1 MFKQQESAML
11 KIVSAEFLQGV
22 ADLRQLPKN
31 QLREIV
37 FIGRSNVGKSSLLNK
52 MCNRKNLARSS
63 ATPGKTREINYY
75 IINNAFYF
83 VDLPGYGYAK
93 VPEQM
98 RAGWK
103 RLIED
108 FLKRGDPIGLA
119 MLLID
124 SRQEPT
130 PLDLMMIDWLEYYEV
145 PYLLVLTKA
154 DKLPHSKL
162 LKQIDTYKERF
173 KENLSEGSC
182 RGIVPFSIVS
192 GDGRAEL
199 LKLIENHLDKTPQ
212 RKKEAV

>member
-1 MFKQQESAML
+1 ML

>member
-1 MFKQQESAML
+1 ML
-11 KIVSAEFLQGV
+11 KITSAEFLQGV

-31 QLREIV
+31 ALREIL

-52 MCNRKNLARSS
+52 LCGKKNLARTS

-75 IINNAFYF
+75 IINNQFYF

-108 FLKRGDPIGLA
+108 FLKRGEPISLA
-119 MLLID
+119 MQLID

-130 PLDLMMIDWLEYYEV
+130 PLDLMMMDWLEYYEV
-145 PYLLVLTKA
+145 PYILVLTKA
-154 DKLPHSKL
+154 DKLPFSKL
-162 LKQIDTYKERF
+162 GKTIEGYRERF
-173 KENLSEGSC
+173 QSQLTEGSC
-182 RGIVPFSIVS
+182 HGIVPFSILS
-192 GDGRAEL
+192 GDGRQDL
-199 LKLIENHLDKTPQ
+199 LKVVEEHVKASPVA
-212 RKKEAV
+212 KKEAV

>member
-1 MFKQQESAML
+1 ML

-31 QLREIV
+31 QLREV
-37 FIGRSNVGKSSLLNK
+37 LYIGRSNVGKSSLLNK

-63 ATPGKTREINYY
+63 STPGKTREINYY
-75 IINNAFYF
+75 IINNNFYF

-108 FLKRGDPIGLA
+108 FLKRGNPIGIA
-119 MLLID
+119 MQLID

-130 PLDLMMIDWLEYYEV
+130 PLDLMMMDWLEYYEV

-162 LKQIDTYKERF
+162 LKQIDGYKERF
-173 KENLSEGSC
+173 KSNLTEGSC
-182 RGIVPFSIVS
+182 RGIVPFSIVN
-192 GDGRAEL
+192 GDGRSDL
-199 LKLIENHLDKTPQ
+199 LKLIEEHLDTTPQ
-212 RKKEAV
+212 HKKEAV

>member
-1 MFKQQESAML
+1 ML
-11 KIVSAEFLQGV
+11 KITTAEFLQGV
-22 ADLRQLPKN
+22 SDLRQLPKN
-31 QLREIV
+31 ELREV
-37 FIGRSNVGKSSLLNK
+37 LFIGRSNVGKSSLLNK

-63 ATPGKTREINYY
+63 STPGKTREINYY

-108 FLKRGDPIGLA
+108 FLKRGGPIALA
-119 MLLID
+119 MQLID

-130 PLDLMMIDWLEYYEV
+130 PLDLMMMDWLDYYEV

-154 DKLPHSKL
+154 DKLPVSKL
-162 LKQIDTYKERF
+162 TKQLEGYRSRF
-173 KENLSEGSC
+173 NSQLSEGCC
-182 RGIVPFSIVS
+182 RGIVPFSIVT
-192 GDGRAEL
+192 GDGRSEL
-199 LKLIENHLDKTPQ
+199 LKLIEDHLNHAPKQ
-212 RKKEAV
+212 KKEAI

>member
-1 MFKQQESAML
+1 ML
-11 KIVSAEFLQGV
+11 KITSAEFLQGV

-31 QLREIV
+31 EMKEIL

-63 ATPGKTREINYY
+63 STPGKTREINYY
-75 IINNAFYF
+75 IVNNGFYF

-108 FLKRGDPIGLA
+108 FLKRGGPIALA
-119 MLLID
+119 MQLID

-130 PLDLMMIDWLEYYEV
+130 PLDLMMMDWLDYYEV
-145 PYLLVLTKA
+145 PYLLVLTKS
-154 DKLPHSKL
+154 DKLPNSKL
-162 LKQIDTYKERF
+162 AKQLEAYQERF
-173 KENLSEGSC
+173 HAQLTDGCC
-182 RGIVPFSIVS
+182 RGIVPFSVVTADGKS
-192 GDGRAEL
+192 GL
-199 LKLIENHLDKTPQ
+199 LKLIEQHLDEKP
-212 RKKEAV
+212 REKKEAV

>member
-1 MFKQQESAML
+1 ML
-11 KIVSAEFLQGV
+11 KIISAEFLQGV

-31 QLREIV
+31 QLREV
-37 FIGRSNVGKSSLLNK
+37 LFIGRSNVGKSSLLNK
-52 MCNRKNLARSS
+52 MCNRKSLARSS
-63 ATPGKTREINYY
+63 STPGKTREINYY
-75 IINNAFYF
+75 IINNSFYF

-108 FLKRGDPIGLA
+108 FLKRGAPIALA
-119 MLLID
+119 IQLID

-130 PLDLMMIDWLEYYEV
+130 PLDLMMMDWLEYYEV
-145 PYLLVLTKA
+145 SYLLVLTKA

-162 LKQIDTYKERF
+162 LKQIDAYTERF
-173 KENLSEGSC
+173 KTNLTDGSC
-182 RGIVPFSIVS
+182 RGIIPFSIVS
-192 GDGRAEL
+192 GDGRTDL
-199 LKLIENHLDKTPQ
+199 LKLIENHLDAKPQ

>member
-1 MFKQQESAML
+1 ML
-11 KIVSAEFLQGV
+11 KITAAEFLQGV
-22 ADLRQLPKN
+22 ADLHQLPKN
-31 QLREIV
+31 ELREIL

-75 IINNAFYF
+75 IVNNSFYF

-108 FLKRGDPIGLA
+108 FLKRGGPIGLA
-119 MLLID
+119 MQLID

-130 PLDLMMIDWLEYYEV
+130 PLDLMMMDWLDYYEI
-145 PYLLVLTKA
+145 PYLLVLTKS
-154 DKLPHSKL
+154 DKLPVSKL
-162 LKQIDTYKERF
+162 KKQLEAYQSRF
-173 KENLSEGSC
+173 NSQLTEGSC
-182 RGIVPFSIVS
+182 RGIIPFSIVS
-192 GDGRAEL
+192 GDGKLEL
-199 LKLIENHLDKTPQ
+199 LRLIEAHLNHAQ
-212 RKKEAV
+212 RAKKEAV

>member
-1 MFKQQESAML
+1 M
-11 KIVSAEFLQGV
+11 KITSAEFLQGV

-31 QLREIV
+31 EMKEIL

-63 ATPGKTREINYY
+63 STPGKTREINYY
-75 IINNAFYF
+75 IINNGFYF

-108 FLKRGDPIGLA
+108 FLKRGGPIALA
-119 MLLID
+119 MQLID

-130 PLDLMMIDWLEYYEV
+130 PLDLMMMDWLDYYEV
-145 PYLLVLTKA
+145 PYLLVLTKS
-154 DKLPHSKL
+154 DKLPNSKL
-162 LKQIDTYKERF
+162 TKQLEAYQERF
-173 KENLSEGSC
+173 HSQLTEGCC
-182 RGIVPFSIVS
+182 RGIVPFSVVTA
-192 GDGRAEL
+192 DGKSDL
-199 LKLIENHLDKTPQ
+199 LKLIERHLDEKP
-212 RKKEAV
+212 REKKEAV

>member
-1 MFKQQESAML
+1 MI
-11 KIVSAEFLQGV
+11 KITSAEFLQSV
-22 ADLRQLPKN
+22 TDLHQLPKN
-31 QLREIV
+31 ELPEIL

-63 ATPGKTREINYY
+63 STPGKTREINYY
-75 IINNAFYF
+75 IIDNAFYF

-108 FLKRGDPIGLA
+108 FLKRGRPIALA
-119 MLLID
+119 VQLVD

-130 PLDLMMIDWLEYYEV
+130 PLDLMMMDWLEYYEI

-154 DKLPHSKL
+154 DKLPASKL
-162 LKQIDTYKERF
+162 KKQIEAYNERF
-173 KENLSEGSC
+173 KTQLITEGNC
-182 RGIVPFSIVS
+182 RGIVPFSIVV
-192 GDGRAEL
+192 GDGRLEL
-199 LKLIENHLDKTPQ
+199 LKMIEQQVDRKTAH
-212 RKKEAV
+212 KKEAV

>member
-1 MFKQQESAML
+1 ML
-11 KIVSAEFLQGV
+11 KINTAEFLQGV

-31 QLREIV
+31 ELQEILY
-37 FIGRSNVGKSSLLNK
+37 IGRSNVGKSSLLNK
-52 MCNRKNLARSS
+52 VCARKNLARSS
-63 ATPGKTREINYY
+63 STPGKTREINYY

-108 FLKRGDPIGLA
+108 FLKRGGPIALA
-119 MLLID
+119 MQLID

-130 PLDLMMIDWLEYYEV
+130 PLDLMMMDWLDYYEI

-154 DKLPHSKL
+154 DKLPASKL
-162 LKQIDTYKERF
+162 VKQLDAYKVRF
-173 KENLSEGSC
+173 NSQLTEGCC
-182 RGIVPFSIVS
+182 RGIVPFSIMT
-192 GDGRAEL
+192 GEGRSDL
-199 LKLIENHLDKTPQ
+199 LKLIDVHLEQ
-212 RKKEAV
+212 AHHQKKEAV